1 MRMTI
6 SSDKNRTNSQKIE
19 ECVILFLKSLNLQ
32 IAINLNY
39 KTAFILLKIIAKMYL
54 DSQNKLFILEQVQYY
69 ILIKII
75 LMIQLME

>member
-1 MRMTI
+1 MTI
-6 SSDKNRTNSQKIE
+6 SSVKNQTNSQKIE

-54 DSQNKLFILEQVQYY
+54 DSQNKLFILQQVQYY

-75 LMIQLME
+75 LMIQPME

>member
-1 MRMTI
+1 MTI

-75 LMIQLME
+75 LMIQPME

>member
-1 MRMTI
+1 MTI
-6 SSDKNRTNSQKIE
+6 SSVKNQTNSQKIE

>member
-1 MRMTI
+1 MTI
-6 SSDKNRTNSQKIE
+6 SSVKNQTNSQKIE

-54 DSQNKLFILEQVQYY
+54 DSQNKLFILQQVQYY

>member
-1 MRMTI
+1 MTI
-6 SSDKNRTNSQKIE
+6 SSVKNQTNSQKIE

-75 LMIQLME
+75 LMIQPM

>member
-1 MRMTI
+1 MTI

-54 DSQNKLFILEQVQYY
+54 DSQNKLFILHQVQYY
-69 ILIKII
+69 TYKNNFDDSTNGINS
-75 LMIQLME
+75 

>member
-1 MRMTI
+1 MTI

>member
-32 IAINLNY
+32 IAINLNN

-54 DSQNKLFILEQVQYY
+54 DSQNKLFILQQVQYY

-75 LMIQLME
+75 LMIQPME